1 MNLYLAAGAMLG
13 GVFAHFL
20 EVLWALEE
28 SGTRISPLGY
38 ISAHPYRVASTITS
52 AFLLLLV
59 TNGLGQLTAVTA
71 ALIGYACQDASR
83 KLQQRAQARLNI
95 PSGEAQ

>member
-13 GVFAHFL
+13 GIAAHFL

-28 SGTRISPLGY
+28 SGTRITPFGY
-38 ISAHPYRVASTITS
+38 IAQHPYRVASTVAS

-59 TNGLGQLTAVTA
+59 TNELGQLTVVTA
-71 ALIGYACQDASR
+71 ALIGYACQDAAR
-83 KLQQRAQARLNI
+83 KLQQRAAARFDKET
-95 PSGEAQ
+95 PK